1 VVRGLAALLAVLA
14 LASCGGG
21 EGGEQPAALTDVGG
35 IFELRAAFNADEGK
49 PRLLLLLSPT

>member
-1 VVRGLAALLAVLA
+1 VVRGLGLLLAALV

-21 EGGEQPAALTDVGG
+21 GSDAADLTDVGG
-35 IFELRAAFNADEGK
+35 IFDVRAAFNADEGK